1 LDSLPSAAEEQDI
14 LKIAKE
20 LIEQLNISSLKPTS
34 ATWAAD
40 VRSTLPDSEKIA
52 PEMAGM
58 IKRGVPNGW
67 CVFTWDRIILP
78 VEMKGKLD
86 PEDWRP
92 LLASS
97 LIYEEQLRKRRDLGF
112 ILLST
117 PVFVDAFGWWELLA
131 VSIPALSIPVSLLLI
146 DIAGLFAALAL
157 SGSLVMRFSRR
168 LRLKADTLAA
178 EHVGR
183 ETLERVLEKMKVLG
197 LVDSYAGVGWDSG
210 YLFSM
215 EFMKGRPTLA
225 ERITNLNRAFST
237 ATEKWGQRFQL
248 RVRLFRKT

>member
-34 ATWAAD
+34 VTWAAD
-40 VRSTLPDSEKIA
+40 VQSTLPDSEKIA
-52 PEMAGM
+52 PEMAGV
-58 IKRGVPNGW
+58 IKREVPNGW

-117 PVFVDAFGWWELLA
+117 PVFVMLLDGGSYLPFRFRPQA
-131 VSIPALSIPVSLLLI
+131 YLSHCCS
-146 DIAGLFAALAL
+146 
-157 SGSLVMRFSRR
+157 
-168 LRLKADTLAA
+168 
-178 EHVGR
+178 
-183 ETLERVLEKMKVLG
+183 
-197 LVDSYAGVGWDSG
+197 
-210 YLFSM
+210 
-215 EFMKGRPTLA
+215 
-225 ERITNLNRAFST
+225 
-237 ATEKWGQRFQL
+237 
-248 RVRLFRKT
+248 

>member
-1 LDSLPSAAEEQDI
+1 MDSPTSDEQDI
-14 LKIAKE
+14 LRIAKD
-20 LIEQLNISSLKPTS
+20 LIGQLNIYSLKPIS
-34 ATWAAD
+34 VSWAAD
-40 VRSTLPDSEKIA
+40 VQLTLPDSEKTT
-52 PEMAGM
+52 PEFLGM
-58 IKRGVPNGW
+58 IKREVPNGW

-78 VEMKGKLD
+78 AEMKGKLD

-97 LIYEEQLRKRRDLGF
+97 LIYEEQLRNRRDLGF

-131 VSIPALSIPVSLLLI
+131 VSISASSIPVSLLLI
-146 DIAGLFAALAL
+146 DIAGFFAALAL
-157 SGSLVMRFSRR
+157 TGSLVTRFSRR

-183 ETLERVLEKMKVLG
+183 ETLERVLEKMKVLE
-197 LVDSYAGVGWDSG
+197 LVDPYAGVGWNSG
-210 YLFSM
+210 YLGSA

-225 ERITNLNRAFST
+225 ERITNLNQALGT
-237 ATEKWGQRFQL
+237 AREK
-248 RVRLFRKT
+248 